1 MRLYPQ
7 LYAMKKLCTTKV
19 VSSSKKVV
27 RWTVFFLSFF

>member
-19 VSSSKKVV
+19 MGLSKKI
-27 RWTVFFLSFF
+27 RHSPIIFLSFF

>member
-19 VSSSKKVV
+19 MRSSKKIPSW
-27 RWTVFFLSFF
+27 WTIFLSFF